1 MKNMELRIEKSVYS
15 FMSREGEED
24 SALRINEGKF
34 KGTIYQYSNIILPK
48 EDNGS
53 LRLSF
58 KFDILD
64 NAGHAREEYG
74 DDWIELIGDILAD
87 QIDERIESGRISL
100 GNYIND
106 E

>member
-1 MKNMELRIEKSVYS
+1 MELRIEKSAYS
-15 FMSREGEED
+15 FMAREGDED

-34 KGTIYQYSNIILPK
+34 KGTIYKYSNIILPK
-48 EDNGS
+48 EDSGS

-64 NAGHAREEYG
+64 SAGHKREEYE

-87 QIDERIESGRISL
+87 QIDERIESGRL
-100 GNYIND
+100 EMGNYTNS

>member
-34 KGTIYQYSNIILPK
+34 KGTIYQYSNIILPR
-48 EDNGS
+48 EQNEI

-58 KFDILD
+58 YQKKITEVLGYPL
-64 NAGHAREEYG
+64 NLTSLTMQAMQEKSMET
-74 DDWIELIGDILAD
+74 IGL
-87 QIDERIESGRISL
+87 S
-100 GNYIND
+100 
-106 E
+106 